1 MSDSSTWNSTTSYVG
16 TNLYATTYAWTID
29 WRTTFENQ
37 RDTLKSRLAA
47 NSISNSSYLVGQSAG
62 GVTARMVGGGQTL
75 QGIMTVGTPNS
86 GAPIK
91 DDAADAA
98 EYALYTLDDGYNV
111 ADTFIDFED
120 TEDDTALWDTIAGAI
135 SYGIGYIGAASDEIE
150 NYIGQFYPVFDEI
163 GSSSTFMEYTLPG
176 EGESSNVATRIG
188 MTFVADDYYDGAAW
202 QLLQPT
208 EAAEITDDVNE
219 GGALALALGDY
230 MLDLPTYDGEDIEVA
245 HMYEADALYVLG
257 DDLTGWDQ
265 MWCAA
270 VSGGGEYC
278 LANDLVVPEWSQEYY
293 GATYYLPYTG
303 VTHPYETGQSA
314 TISSALHTYFGITS
328 R

>member
-1 MSDSSTWNSTTSYVG
+1 MKTTAKGFILGAIGCVCMLPPICSAQSPVPVVFVHGLMSDSSTWNSTTSYVG

-176 EGESSNVATRIG
+176 EGESSNVATRIESI
-188 MTFVADDYYDGAAW
+188 AAR
-202 QLLQPT
+202 
-208 EAAEITDDVNE
+208 
-219 GGALALALGDY
+219 
-230 MLDLPTYDGEDIEVA
+230 IE
-245 HMYEADALYVLG
+245 
-257 DDLTGWDQ
+257 
-265 MWCAA
+265 
-270 VSGGGEYC
+270 
-278 LANDLVVPEWSQEYY
+278 
-293 GATYYLPYTG
+293 
-303 VTHPYETGQSA
+303 
-314 TISSALHTYFGITS
+314 TS
-328 R
+328 